1 MNRRRKIQLMSIIS
15 AGIVLGSVVSTRIDV
30 NNRKKDN
37 DSEETFVEETTTYEP
52 IVYEFHYYNDTIDE
66 NEEINKLGIVNDS
79 SSPYNCYKYI
89 RFVDFDSRERYAIVK
104 SYVDYILDE
113 DKKVIDTIYTFVDAF
128 DGKVLFTTKDYRKI
142 SEFNS
147 DIIWYL
153 MECGDLL
160 ELKDSV
166 ISKGLDINYA
176 NSVMSSDIENKSLS
190 IYDVARYY
198 VLLVNSKNRLEK
210 EYVMNIG

>member
-37 DSEETFVEETTTYEP
+37 NSEETFVEETTTYEP

-166 ISKGLDINYA
+166 ISKGLDIN
-176 NSVMSSDIENKSLS
+176 
-190 IYDVARYY
+190 
-198 VLLVNSKNRLEK
+198 
-210 EYVMNIG
+210 

>member
-37 DSEETFVEETTTYEP
+37 NSEETFVEETTTYEP

-113 DKKVIDTIYTFVDAF
+113 DKNVIDTIYTFVDAF

-153 MECGDLL
+153 MEYGDLL

-210 EYVMNIG
+210 EYVMNIR

>member
-37 DSEETFVEETTTYEP
+37 NSEETFVEETTTYEP

-176 NSVMSSDIENKSLS
+176 TSVMSSDIEHKSLS

>member
-153 MECGDLL
+153 MEYGDLL

>member
-37 DSEETFVEETTTYEP
+37 NSEETFVEETTTYEP

-113 DKKVIDTIYTFVDAF
+113 DKNVIDTIYTFVDAF

-153 MECGDLL
+153 MEYGDLL

>member
-15 AGIVLGSVVSTRIDV
+15 AGIVLGSVVSSRIDV

-37 DSEETFVEETTTYEP
+37 NSEETFVEETTTYEP

>member
-15 AGIVLGSVVSTRIDV
+15 ASIVLGSVVSTRIDV

>member
-37 DSEETFVEETTTYEP
+37 NSEETFVEETTTYEP

-153 MECGDLL
+153 MEYGDLL

-210 EYVMNIG
+210 EYVMNIR